1 LAIVNPHLVGFAV
14 SDFQRRGDG
23 YVVAFLVQSACR
35 CGFSPSRG
43 QAAQRRPAPSPRFL
57 LIVWKTITR
66 KRLAAT
72 SSSCLALLV
81 I

>member
-1 LAIVNPHLVGFAV
+1 MILIYPRPRVSQLGATSAVPRCDSKYRSLPALHLMVEKA
-14 SDFQRRGDG
+14 
-23 YVVAFLVQSACR
+23 
-35 CGFSPSRG
+35 
-43 QAAQRRPAPSPRFL
+43 
-57 LIVWKTITR
+57 ITR